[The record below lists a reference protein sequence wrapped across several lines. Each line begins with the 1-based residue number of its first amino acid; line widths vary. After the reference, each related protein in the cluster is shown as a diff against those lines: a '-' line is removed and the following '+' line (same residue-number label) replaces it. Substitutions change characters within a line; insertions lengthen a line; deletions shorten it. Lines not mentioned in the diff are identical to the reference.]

1 MARWNLKSIKMNK
14 IIQLRTAI
22 PEDCWDLLAW
32 RNDPV
37 SIQFSPTGKVEK
49 ETHRRWFNEKLCC
62 ENTKIFIIT
71 NEQQDKIGMLRFDKS
86 GEESEISI
94 NLNPKFRGQGY
105 GEQSLRE
112 SLRTY
117 FSNFPVEKVWARIMP
132 TNEASIKVFRQVGFQ
147 QDETY
152 KDTNGME
159 RYLLTR
165 EEYAE
170 RY

>member
-1 MARWNLKSIKMNK
+1 MNK
-14 IIQLRTAI
+14 TIRLRPAA
-22 PEDCWDLLAW
+22 PEDCWDLFAW

-37 SIQFSPTGKVEK
+37 SILVSPTGKVEK
-49 ETHRRWFNEKLCC
+49 ETHRRWFNEKLLS

-94 NLNPKFRGQGY
+94 NLNPRFRGQGY

-112 SLRTY
+112 GLRAY
-117 FSNFPVEKVWARIMP
+117 FSNIPVEKVWARIMP
-132 TNEASIKVFRQVGFQ
+132 TNKASVKVFKLVGFQ

-159 RYLLTR
+159 RYWLAR

-170 RY
+170 RH